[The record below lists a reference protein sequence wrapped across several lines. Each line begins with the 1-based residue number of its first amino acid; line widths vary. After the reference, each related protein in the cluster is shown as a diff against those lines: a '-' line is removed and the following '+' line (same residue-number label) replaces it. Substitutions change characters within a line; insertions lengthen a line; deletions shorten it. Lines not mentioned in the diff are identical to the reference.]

1 MILFTKLL
9 FIILICELYHKK
21 IEVIDNFVMFLTL

>member
-1 MILFTKLL
+1 MLLFTKLL

-21 IEVIDNFVMFLTL
+21 IEAIYNFVMFLTI